1 MKMIYENPVVSF
13 LLLDDEDIIRTSD
26 FSYNDDIVDSEDQE
40 EW

>member
-13 LLLDDEDIIRTSD
+13 LLLDDEDIIRTSE
-26 FSYNDDIVDSEDQE
+26 FSFNEGIVDSEDQD